1 MNDERFHFG
10 TFVTGL
16 VVALIGGA
24 LLAEGLGW
32 WELHLSDFRYV
43 GPALLIAIG
52 VIVLIGSFARR
63 EGKEEEG
70 SPE

>member
-1 MNDERFHFG
+1 MNDRLHFG

-16 VVALIGGA
+16 IVALLGAA

-32 WELHLSDFRYV
+32 WELHLRDFRLV
-43 GPALLIAIG
+43 GPVLLISIG

-63 EGKEEEG
+63 QGED
-70 SPE
+70 